1 MIIVMQLKAEEA
13 QVAVVIEQIRAA
25 GLKEHVSR
33 GAELVIIGAIGD
45 EDRLSS
51 ARFER
56 LPGVERVSRVTKQ
69 YKMVSRDTHPTGTS
83 FKIRGQLLGG
93 EQIQVFAGVRS
104 LDAALQVD
112 AVVHLAQSAACRLLW
127 AGSESLNQNP
137 YEFGGFE
144 LEKLVEL
151 RAAAR
156 SAALPFVAELN
167 DFAALETLLVNDVD
181 ALILGSR
188 SMQNRA
194 LLRELGR
201 INKPIILRRGLAAS
215 LSEWLLS
222 AETIA
227 AGGNHHIV
235 LCEQS
240 TKNGLD
246 VSTIPFLK
254 RETHLPVFVDA
265 SNGAKAWMVPALAQ
279 AAIAAGADG
288 VMLDIHPNPAEAL
301 HGGEQALDF
310 EQFQRLMT
318 ALAVVAPA
326 LGRRIVVGK

>member
-1 MIIVMQLKAEEA
+1 MMIVMQLNAEEA
-13 QVAVVIEQIRAA
+13 QVAAVIEQIRAA

-69 YKMVSRDTHPTGTS
+69 YKMVSRDTHPVGTS
-83 FKIRGQLLGG
+83 FKIRGALIGG

-104 LDAALQVD
+104 LDAALPVNSVTSMVQ
-112 AVVHLAQSAACRLLW
+112 AAACRLLW

-137 YEFGGFE
+137 YEFNGFE
-144 LEKLVEL
+144 AEKLIEL

-156 SAALPFVAELN
+156 SHALPFAAELN
-167 DFAALETLLVNDVD
+167 DFSVLETSLANDVD
-181 ALILGSR
+181 ALILGAR

-201 INKPIILRRGLAAS
+201 INKPVILRRGLAAS
-215 LSEWLLS
+215 LSEWLLA

-227 AGGNHHIV
+227 AGGNHHII
-235 LCEQS
+235 LCEQA

-246 VSTIPFLK
+246 IATIPFLK

-265 SNGAKAWMVPALAQ
+265 SNGAKVWMVPALAQ

-288 VMLDIHPNPAEAL
+288 LMLDIHPNPAEAP
-301 HGGEQALDF
+301 HGGDQALDLA
-310 EQFQRLMT
+310 QLQQLMT
-318 ALAVVAPA
+318 ALAVIAPA
-326 LGRRIVVGK
+326 LGRRI